1 MLQSFLNFF
10 RKPAQSQPWH
20 VYAEHMKRLGV
31 TQTALFLS
39 FDCDTDLDAEAA
51 LSLLPLLEQRGIKA
65 SFAVPGTQL
74 LRQKNAYKEV
84 ASRGYEF
91 FNHGMRPHA
100 EWDGQKYVGRTFYN
114 ELTLQE
120 VENDIR
126 EADTTLREVL
136 GITPHGFRAPHF
148 GCYQEQ
154 EQVAFMHAVCA
165 DLGYTYASTTIP
177 AYALERGPAFISQNI
192 VELPLLGSWNNPT
205 SILDS
210 WTYLADRVHY
220 RLSEEYVT
228 LFSETIAASTK
239 QHVPLLLSLYVD
251 PAHVLGQ
258 APFMRMLDMVREL
271 RIPSYTGKECAQFF
285 RGRLEGT
292 CAA

>member
-1 MLQSFLNFF
+1 MLQSFFNFF
-10 RKPAQSQPWH
+10 RKPAQRHPWQG
-20 VYAEHMKRLGV
+20 YADHMKRLGV
-31 TQTALFLS
+31 TQTSLFLS

-51 LSLLPLLEQRGIKA
+51 LSLLPLLDERKIKA

-74 LRQKNAYKEV
+74 LRQKSAYTEI
-84 ASRGYEF
+84 AARGHEF

-100 EWDGQKYVGRTFYN
+100 EWDGQKYIGVTFYN
-114 ELTLQE
+114 KLTPQE

-126 EADTTLREVL
+126 EADATLRKVL
-136 GITPHGFRAPHF
+136 GVKPQGFRAPHF
-148 GCYQEQ
+148 GCYQEPN
-154 EQVAFMHAVCA
+154 QVAFMHAVCA
-165 DLGYTYASTTIP
+165 DLGYTYASTTMP
-177 AYALERGPAFISQNI
+177 SYALERGPAFISHNI

-210 WTYLADRVHY
+210 WTYLEDRVHY
-220 RLSEEYVT
+220 RLSEEYFT

-239 QHVPLLLSLYVD
+239 QRVPLLLSLYVD

-258 APFMRMLDMVREL
+258 TPFMRMLDMVFEL
-271 RIPSYTGKECAQFF
+271 HIPSYVGKECAKYF
-285 RGRLEGT
+285 RGRQEGI